1 MAMFLKDEHKHK
13 MLGVLK
19 ALFPD
24 AKIFLFG
31 SRARGTHTKF
41 SDVDIA
47 IDAGEKM
54 PLTAIGEA
62 RDVMEALYIPYK
74 VDMVD
79 YHRIPEEMRKLIDA
93 EGVQWK

>member
-1 MAMFLKDEHKHK
+1 MSIKTEHKTK
-13 MLGVLK
+13 MLEVLK
-19 ALFPD
+19 GLFPD
-24 AKIFLFG
+24 AKIYLFG
-31 SRARGTHTKF
+31 SRARKTHTDS
-41 SDVDIA
+41 SDVDLA

-74 VDMVD
+74 VDVVD
-79 YHRIPEEMRKLIDA
+79 FHRVPEEMRKLIIS